1 MGHEYVGVGEDVGDQ
16 VRTLKP
22 GDFVVGEQC

>member
-1 MGHEYVGVGEDVGDQ
+1 MGHEYVGVVVEVGDQ
-16 VRTLKP
+16 VRTLKR